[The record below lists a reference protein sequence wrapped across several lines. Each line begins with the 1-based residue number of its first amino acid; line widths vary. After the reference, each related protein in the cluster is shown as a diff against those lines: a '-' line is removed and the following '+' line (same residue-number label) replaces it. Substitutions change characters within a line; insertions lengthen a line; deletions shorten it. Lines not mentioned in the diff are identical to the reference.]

1 MDETT
6 LLMRFS
12 GCDTLNSTMT
22 LKEAEEQSGL
32 SYEQWEDLSDEFLSG
47 GRGTLEGFRK
57 AMDLSESV
65 ENAFEDEFK
74 ARNQPRRPTPDT
86 PVLIPDT
93 SPTRYISFQFALNIR
108 FPWEFSGA
116 GHFEEM
122 FFGYRTPRYADVA
135 GTGTAVDTT
144 PTLGSKGV
152 RDMAE
157 LLGKYKVK
165 PYSGPVYVANHYR
178 AIVDLALQ
186 ELQEGERPV
195 FATARRINDW
205 IRTREDMETLREEY
219 LNPIRPQ
226 LGKAEKQAFDKWIP
240 SIVSFILPGYEDDP
254 EYQDW
259 YNPEFQHLLFPPGS
273 TGACGSSRSE

>member
-32 SYEQWEDLSDEFLSG
+32 SYEQWEDLTDEYLSG

-86 PVLIPDT
+86 PVLIP
-93 SPTRYISFQFALNIR
+93 
-108 FPWEFSGA
+108 
-116 GHFEEM
+116 
-122 FFGYRTPRYADVA
+122 
-135 GTGTAVDTT
+135 DTT

-259 YNPEFQHLLFPPGS
+259 YNPEFRHLLFPPGS
-273 TGACGSSRSE
+273 TRACGSSRSE